1 MAVPPR
7 SADGAAETK
16 RFAGLTFDRYR
27 LLAGDSTLSPTEK
40 IGCPDSFRIGFTGAI
55 LADVTAK
62 LPALAGT
69 GRAVLDI
76 GIGCAE
82 LAHGL
87 LDLCRDRGH
96 HLTGVDSPEML
107 ALLPDRPGFEKCPG
121 RFPDVADDLARNVP
135 GGFEAII
142 VYSVLQVVFVDQNP
156 VHFVDRALA
165 LLAPGGRLLVGDV
178 PNVSKLRRFLAS
190 AAGAAYHRDYMRT
203 SEMPEVPAFAAP
215 DARLDD
221 GVLFGLMQRARNA
234 GFEAY
239 LVPQPDGLPL
249 ANRREDLLF
258 QRP

>member
-7 SADGAAETK
+7 STDGAAETK

-27 LLAGDSTLSPTEK
+27 VLAGDRSLSPTEK
-40 IGCPDSFRIGFTGAI
+40 IGCPDSFRDGFTDAI
-55 LADVTAK
+55 LADLAVK
-62 LPALAGT
+62 LPALT
-69 GRAVLDI
+69 GNGRRVLDI

-87 LDLCRDRGH
+87 LGLCADRAH
-96 HLTGVDSPEML
+96 RLTGVDSAEML

-121 RFPDVADDLARNVP
+121 RFPEVADDLARATP
-135 GGFEAII
+135 GGFDAII

-156 VHFVDRALA
+156 VHFIDRALA

-203 SEMPEVPAFAAP
+203 AEAPQVPAFAPP
-215 DARLDD
+215 DERIDD
-221 GVLFGLMQRARNA
+221 GILFGLLQRARNA
-234 GFEAY
+234 GFDAY